1 MVTAPPALLR
11 DVDEILPGVIADRR
25 HLHQYPELGF
35 QEFETSR
42 FIVERLESLGFD
54 EIRTGVGKTGVVA
67 LLKGSKPGKVVALRA
82 DMDAL
87 PINEENDVEYRSK
100 NPGVMHACGHDA
112 HVSMLLGAARV
123 LAAKR
128 DEIPGTVMLV
138 FQPAEEGLGGAKAMI
153 ADGALGNPKPDAIF
167 GLHIWQET
175 PAGVVEVRDTVAMV
189 AGDGFK
195 MTIKGKGG
203 HGATPQYAI
212 DPIAIGAAIV
222 NGLQTVMSR
231 NTDPVLP
238 GVVTVGSFHAGEAS
252 NVIPST
258 AELRGTIRTV
268 TPEQRTYAHE
278 RVKAI
283 SEGIAAAM
291 GAEIDASI
299 LFGVPATVNT
309 PAMAAVVREVATELV
324 GPERVTEG
332 VVKAASEDMSEFL
345 NRVPGCYFFV
355 GSRNEEK
362 GYVWGHHHARFDIDE
377 EAMAV
382 GISMLAGSALR
393 YLEQNI

>member
-1 MVTAPPALLR
+1 MVTAPPALTR
-11 DVDEILPGVIADRR
+11 DVDEIMPGAIADRR

-42 FIVERLESLGFD
+42 FVAERLEALGLN
-54 EIRTGVGKTGVVA
+54 EIRTGIGKTGVIG
-67 LLKGSKPGKVVALRA
+67 LLKGGKPGKVVALRA

-87 PINEENDVEYRSK
+87 PIDEENDVEYRSK
-100 NPGVMHACGHDA
+100 RPGVMHACGHDA
-112 HVSMLLGAARV
+112 HVSMLLGVARVRAARR
-123 LAAKR
+123 A
-128 DEIPGTVMLV
+128 EIPGTVMFI
-138 FQPAEEGLGGAKAMI
+138 FQPGEEGLGGAKAMI
-153 ADGALGNPKPDAIF
+153 ADGALENPAPDAIF
-167 GLHIWQET
+167 GLHIWQDT
-175 PAGVVEVRDTVAMV
+175 PSGVVEVHDTIAMV
-189 AGDGFK
+189 AGDGFR

-203 HGATPQYAI
+203 HGATPQYTI

-222 NGLQTVMSR
+222 GGLQTVMSR

-238 GVVTVGSFHAGEAS
+238 GVVTIGAFHAGDAA

-268 TPEQRTYAHE
+268 TPEQRAFAHE
-278 RVKAI
+278 RVKGVA
-283 SEGIAAAM
+283 EGIAAAM
-291 GAEIDASI
+291 GAEIEANI
-299 LFGVPATVNT
+299 LFGVPATVNS
-309 PAMAAVVREVATELV
+309 PAMAAIVRDVAIEIAGADRVV
-324 GPERVTEG
+324 EG
-332 VVKAASEDMSEFL
+332 SLKAASEDMSEFL

-382 GISMLAGSALR
+382 GIGTLAGSALR
-393 YLEQNI
+393 FLEQNA

>member
-153 ADGALGNPKPDAIF
+153 ADGALENPKPDAIF

-377 EAMAV
+377 EAMAI

-393 YLEQNI
+393 YLEQNA